1 MMSVQPSPTRSSGS
15 GMPVTRLLKFSIRRC
30 CQPGSSDAAH
40 SGSVGRL
47 LRTSIDDGVR
57 WKT

>member
-1 MMSVQPSPTRSSGS
+1 MMSVQPSLTKSSGS
-15 GMPVTRLLKFSIRRC
+15 KPPETSVLKLSIRCC
-30 CQPGSSDAAH
+30 CQPGAREAAQ

-47 LRTSIDDGVR
+47 LRTSMDEGVR